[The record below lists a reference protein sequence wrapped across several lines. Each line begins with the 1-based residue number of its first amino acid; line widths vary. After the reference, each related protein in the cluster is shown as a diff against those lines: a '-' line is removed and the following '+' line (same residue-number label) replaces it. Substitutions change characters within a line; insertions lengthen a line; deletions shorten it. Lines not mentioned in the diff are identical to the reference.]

1 MANSSTSFINLLASQ
16 GVIDLD
22 SSEPPCVSSQGVASQ
37 CSDEATVKE
46 RRKWSPKED
55 IILIGAWLNTSK
67 DPIVSNEQKGLAFWK
82 RIVEN
87 YNSSPLLVGTIPR
100 ELGQVKQRWAR
111 INDLVCK
118 FSGSYEMALREQRS
132 GQNDNDVMKAAL
144 EIFFNDKG
152 FKFNLEHAWRELRHD
167 VKWCSTFLG
176 KDSGKDKRKT
186 GASDAGGSVTEP
198 QERPIGVKA
207 AKAAGKRKKIGKEEE
222 LGQLKDLMETKRQI
236 SNQSLLAS
244 LLAKTDPLTEMEL
257 ALKMK
262 LMSEML

>member
-22 SSEPPCVSSQGVASQ
+22 SSEPPFVSSEGVASQ

-46 RRKWSPKED
+46 RRKWTPKED

-82 RIVEN
+82 RILDN

-111 INDLVCK
+111 INDVVCK
-118 FSGSYEMALREQRS
+118 FCGSYEMAQREQRS

-167 VKWCSTFLG
+167 VKWCSTSLG
-176 KDSGKDKRKT
+176 KDNGKDKRK

-207 AKAAGKRKKIGKEEE
+207 AKAA
-222 LGQLKDLMETKRQI
+222 
-236 SNQSLLAS
+236 AS
-244 LLAKTDPLTEMEL
+244 LGRFLIA
-257 ALKMK
+257 
-262 LMSEML
+262 SR